1 MVENNIN
8 NIAEK
13 VRDDGY
19 YVINDILNESDSEK
33 IKNIISKYKIKN
45 QFRHFFVN
53 TFKFKMIEVL
63 KLKFKKFSDVNYLI
77 KLSKRL
83 HLNDIS
89 NEILKKKTVLQRI
102 DFTTHDVSNDPVVD
116 WHVDCAFSGQ
126 KNDPK
131 KYYHPQDFAI
141 KFFFYLSD
149 VDNQNGC
156 LSYIPGSHEI
166 GFAFKKGLYEK
177 KFKYSP
183 YWSLDDFVNN
193 VQNNYKYVSNIV
205 GEKKINNFF
214 QNCEIVKKE
223 KRFDLPV
230 KARGAV
236 IFDEGGIHKG
246 NQTLKT
252 KRIALRYFYK
262 EKQFV

>member
-8 NIAEK
+8 KIAEK

-89 NEILKKKTVLQRI
+89 NEILKKKNSLT
-102 DFTTHDVSNDPVVD
+102 
-116 WHVDCAFSGQ
+116 
-126 KNDPK
+126 KNR
-131 KYYHPQDFAI
+131 
-141 KFFFYLSD
+141 FY
-149 VDNQNGC
+149 NPRC
-156 LSYIPGSHEI
+156 
-166 GFAFKKGLYEK
+166 K
-177 KFKYSP
+177 
-183 YWSLDDFVNN
+183 
-193 VQNNYKYVSNIV
+193 
-205 GEKKINNFF
+205 
-214 QNCEIVKKE
+214 
-223 KRFDLPV
+223 
-230 KARGAV
+230 
-236 IFDEGGIHKG
+236 
-246 NQTLKT
+246 
-252 KRIALRYFYK
+252 
-262 EKQFV
+262 